1 MSGLREAKEE
11 PISSLIEDHQDV
23 LIIIEKIET
32 NTVKKILVDNSN
44 LVEILQ
50 HTTYSRM
57 DLENRKMGNTKDIL
71 LYDFNGIDVKVVGVI
86 DLLVL
91 FRSLHT
97 NHDIC

>member
-50 HTTYSRM
+50 HTTYSKM
-57 DLENRKMGNTKDIL
+57 DLENWKMGNTKDIL

-86 DLLVL
+86 DMLKLLTV
-91 FRSLHT
+91 HKQ
-97 NHDIC
+97 